1 MKDYLYLLGEF
12 KEIVGESNVLVDE
25 PMKNHTSFKV
35 GGPADILVIPSD
47 YQEVQKLIKVCKDK
61 KVPFFIMG
69 NGSNLLVKDGGMRGV
84 VIKLTAL
91 NKIEVQGSK
100 IVAQSG
106 ALLCDVSTC
115 ALNHSLTGFEFACGI
130 PGCVGG
136 AVAMNAGAYGGE
148 IINVIDNAL
157 VIDNDANI
165 KRLNLQELEL
175 SYRNSVILK
184 QGFTV
189 LEAVFN
195 LKLGVYEDIKTRV
208 DDLQGR
214 RTDKQP
220 LEYPSAGST
229 FKRPEGYFAG
239 KLIEDSNLKGVT
251 IGGAQVSNK
260 HSGFIINAGN
270 ASAKDILN
278 LIAYVQKTVLEKF
291 GVELHTEIRIIGED
305 FTS

>member
-1 MKDYLYLLGEF
+1 MKNCLYLLGEF

-47 YQEVQKLIKVCKDK
+47 YEEVQKLIKTCNRNE
-61 KVPFFIMG
+61 VPFFIMG
-69 NGSNLLVKDGGMRGV
+69 NGSNLLVKDGGIRGV
-84 VIKLTAL
+84 IIKLTTL
-91 NKIEVQGSK
+91 DKIEVQGNK

-106 ALLCDVSTC
+106 ALLSDVSSI
-115 ALNHSLTGFEFACGI
+115 ALENSLTGFEFACGI

-136 AVAMNAGAYGGE
+136 AVAMNAGAYISE
-148 IINVIDNAL
+148 IKNVIENAL
-157 VIDNDANI
+157 IIDKNGDM
-165 KRLNLQELEL
+165 KRLSLQELEL

-184 QGFTV
+184 NGYTV
-189 LEAVFN
+189 LESVFS
-195 LKLGVYEDIKTRV
+195 LKQGVYEEIKALI
-208 DDLQGR
+208 DDLQCR

-239 KLIEDSNLKGVT
+239 KLIEDSNLKGVS

-260 HSGFIINAGN
+260 HSGFIINTGN
-270 ASAKDILN
+270 ATAKDVLN
-278 LIAYVQKTVLEKF
+278 LIYYVQKTVFDKY
-291 GVELHTEIRIIGED
+291 GVELHTEVRIIGEEINN
-305 FTS
+305 

>member
-1 MKDYLYLLGEF
+1 MKSYLALVDEF

-35 GGPADILVIPSD
+35 GGPADILVIPGD
-47 YQEVQKLIKVCKDK
+47 YEEVRKLIKKCKEK
-61 KVPFFIMG
+61 MLPFFIIG
-69 NGSNLLVKDGGMRGV
+69 NGSNLLVRDGGIRGV

-91 NKIEVQGSK
+91 NSIEVQGNK
-100 IVAQSG
+100 LVAQSG
-106 ALLCDVSTC
+106 ALLSDVSAL
-115 ALNHSLTGFEFACGI
+115 ALNKGLTGFEFACGI

-136 AVAMNAGAYGGE
+136 AVAMNAGAYIGE
-148 IINVIDNAL
+148 IKNVIDNAL
-157 VIDNDANI
+157 VIDNDGNM
-165 KRLNLQELEL
+165 KRLNLQELDL
-175 SYRNSVILK
+175 SYRNSIILK
-184 QGFTV
+184 QGYTV

-195 LKLGVYEDIKTRV
+195 LRPGVFEEIKKII

-239 KLIEDSNLKGVT
+239 KLIEDSNLKGVS

-260 HSGFIINAGN
+260 HSGFIINTGN
-270 ASAKDILN
+270 ATAKDILN
-278 LIAYVQKTVLEKF
+278 LITYVQKTVFDKF
-291 GVELHTEIRIIGED
+291 GVELHTEVRVIGEEIH
-305 FTS
+305 

>member
-1 MKDYLYLLGEF
+1 MKNYLDLLAIF
-12 KEIVGESNVLVDE
+12 KEIVGESNVLVNE

-35 GGPADILVIPSD
+35 GGPADILVIPGT
-47 YQEVQKLIKVCKDK
+47 YEEVQKLIKTCKEK
-61 KVPFFIMG
+61 SVPFFIMG
-69 NGSNLLVKDGGMRGV
+69 NGSNLLVRDGGMRGI

-91 NKIEVQGSK
+91 NKVEVQENK
-100 IVAQSG
+100 LIAQCG
-106 ALLCDVSTC
+106 ALLCDVSTS
-115 ALNHSLTGFEFACGI
+115 ALNNELTGFEFACGI

-136 AVAMNAGAYGGE
+136 AVAMNAGAYISE
-148 IINVIDNAL
+148 IKNIIDNAL
-157 VIDNDANI
+157 IIDDDGNM
-165 KRLNLQELEL
+165 KRLSLQELDL

-184 QGFTV
+184 QGYTV

-195 LKLGVYEDIKTRV
+195 LKPGVYEEIRDLI

-239 KLIEDSNLKGVT
+239 KLIEDSNLKGVS

-260 HSGFIINAGN
+260 HSGFIINTGEAT
-270 ASAKDILN
+270 AKDILN
-278 LIAYVQKTVLEKF
+278 LIAYVQKTVFEKF
-291 GVELHTEIRIIGED
+291 GVELHTEVRIIGEEIQ
-305 FTS
+305 